1 MIARLII
8 IIVFLGGPSLG
19 FAVVSGLF
27 NASYAARFGQS
38 ASERMTW
45 VAASILITCFVTGLP
60 VAIEVLRARVP
71 HLAAAARLLWVAGVL
86 FSFVAAMGY
95 AAATRGQV
103 TAEADT
109 RLKDRAGI
117 ERAIARS
124 ETELAALPQ
133 HRPARAVE
141 ADLHLAEAA
150 VGRAYGWSKEC
161 RTIKDRWQRR
171 ACRPVLE
178 LRRELAV
185 AEEAQRIE
193 GRLAALRQ
201 QLDGLAVVGVSANP
215 QADVLSWLG
224 GRLLSPDGWE
234 RVLTVFI
241 AALIEMS
248 AALGLAITARAAV
261 ELMGDRRDNRPRR
274 SRQPDV
280 AAQAAASAVVPQIAA
295 TGPEDGWRMWFQG
308 CVAAEQGARVTP
320 KEAFSHYEAWAGR
333 EGIKSTLP
341 YVTFG
346 RRMSEAILG
355 LGGKSGR
362 GATRYYEGIALSD
375 AAGGASMQTSLEAGE

>member
-27 NASYAARFGQS
+27 NASYAARFGQD

-161 RTIKDRWQRR
+161 RKIKDRWQRR

-193 GRLAALRQ
+193 DRLAALRQ

-261 ELMGDRRDNRPRR
+261 ELMGDRRDANPRCSHR
-274 SRQPDV
+274 TEAV
-280 AAQAAASAVVPQIAA
+280 AQVAPAVVPQIAA
-295 TGPEDGWRMWFQG
+295 TGPEDGWRTWFQE
-308 CVAAEQGARVTP
+308 CIAAEQCARVTP

-333 EGIKSTLP
+333 RGIKSTLP
-341 YVTFG
+341 YITFG
-346 RRMSEAILG
+346 RRMSEAIVG
-355 LGGKSGR
+355 LGGKSRR
-362 GATRYYEGIALSD
+362 GATRYYEGITLSGTAD
-375 AAGGASMQTSLEAGE
+375 GKGVQGTREAGE

>member
-8 IIVFLGGPSLG
+8 IIVFLGAPSLG

-27 NASYAARFGQS
+27 NASYAARFGQD

-60 VAIEVLRARVP
+60 LAIEVLRARVP

-103 TAEADT
+103 IGEADT
-109 RLKDRAGI
+109 RLKDRASL

-124 ETELAALPQ
+124 EAELTSLPQ

-141 ADLHLAEAA
+141 ADLRLAETAA
-150 VGRAYGWSKEC
+150 GRAYGWSHEC
-161 RTIKDRWQRR
+161 RKIKDRWQRR

-178 LRRELAV
+178 LRRELAA

-193 GRLAALRQ
+193 VRLARLQRQ
-201 QLDGLAVVGVSANP
+201 RDELAAVGVSANP
-215 QADVLSWLG
+215 QADVLSWMG
-224 GRLLSPDGWE
+224 GRLLSPDVWE
-234 RVLTVFI
+234 RLITVFV
-241 AALIEMS
+241 AGLIEMS

-261 ELMGDRRDNRPRR
+261 ELMGDHRG
-274 SRQPDV
+274 RQPHPLRHEAV
-280 AAQAAASAVVPQIAA
+280 AQLAPAAVPETTV
-295 TGPEDGWRMWFQG
+295 TGAEDGWRMWFQE
-308 CVAAEQGARVTP
+308 CVAAERGTRVTP
-320 KEAFSHYEAWAGR
+320 KEAFNHYEAWAAHRG
-333 EGIKSTLP
+333 GTDTLP

-346 RRMSEAILG
+346 RRMSESIPA

-362 GATRYYEGIALSD
+362 GASRYYEGIALSG
-375 AAGGASMQTSLEAGE
+375 AAGGAGTQPSREAGE